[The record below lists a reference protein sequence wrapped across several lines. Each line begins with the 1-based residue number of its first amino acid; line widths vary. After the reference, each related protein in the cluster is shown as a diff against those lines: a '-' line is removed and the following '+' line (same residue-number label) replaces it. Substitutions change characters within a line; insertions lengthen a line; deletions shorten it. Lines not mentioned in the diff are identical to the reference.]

1 MSRITAPI
9 PLEKKSMTGARIE
22 LKSMEKRISQKRR
35 GATPLPIRD
44 GLNPTHARVPDGP
57 ITAWDFVHNLITTQ
71 RHRHPEDNEAALQ
84 TRFDANEVVRQDGS
98 PLRPD
103 SILATNAVV
112 YFYRIP
118 APEQPVPYGI
128 PILHEDEHL
137 LVVDKPPFMATMP
150 RARHI
155 TETATVRLRRETGN
169 NDLSPAHRLDRLTSG
184 LLVFTKDRSVRG
196 AYQTLFAE
204 RRVTKT
210 YEAIAPLADVS
221 PGTIWRSRMEK
232 TPGELQGRIVEG
244 EVNAITEVAAVEPV
258 DKNPYEMLHGSL
270 PALARYTLKPHT
282 GKTHQLRLHMLQAGI
297 PIIGDP
303 IYPVIFPAEAE
314 DMRIPMHLTA
324 TRISFVDPL
333 TGRPRE
339 FSSQL
344 PLESHHFLS
353 P

>member
-1 MSRITAPI
+1 M
-9 PLEKKSMTGARIE
+9 G
-22 LKSMEKRISQKRR
+22 KRISQKGR

-44 GLNPTHARVPDGP
+44 GLNPTHARVAEGP
-57 ITAWDFVHNLITTQ
+57 ITAWDFVHNLIETQ
-71 RHRHPEDNEAALQ
+71 RHRHPDDNDAALQ
-84 TRFDANEVVRQDGS
+84 ARFTANEVVSQDGTALS
-98 PLRPD
+98 PD
-103 SILATNAVV
+103 SILSTNAMV
-112 YFYRIP
+112 YFYRMP
-118 APEQPVPYGI
+118 APETPVPYDI

-155 TETATVRLRRETGN
+155 TETATVRLRRMTGN
-169 NDLSPAHRLDRLTSG
+169 NELSPAHRLDRLTSG
-184 LLVFTKDRSVRG
+184 ILVFTKDRSVRG

-221 PGTIWRSRMEK
+221 PGTVWRSRMEK

-244 EVNAITEVAAVEPV
+244 EVNAITEIGGVEPV
-258 DKNPYEMLHGSL
+258 DKAPYEAIHGSL
-270 PALARYTLKPHT
+270 PEIAKYTLKPQT

-333 TGRPRE
+333 TARPRE

-344 PLESHHFLS
+344 PLETHHLLS

>member
-1 MSRITAPI
+1 
-9 PLEKKSMTGARIE
+9 
-22 LKSMEKRISQKRR
+22 MEKRISQKRR

-244 EVNAITEVAAVEPV
+244 EVNAITEVAGVEPV
-258 DKNPYEMLHGSL
+258 DKAPYLSL
-270 PALARYTLKPHT
+270 IH
-282 GKTHQLRLHMLQAGI
+282 I
-297 PIIGDP
+297 
-303 IYPVIFPAEAE
+303 
-314 DMRIPMHLTA
+314 
-324 TRISFVDPL
+324 
-333 TGRPRE
+333 
-339 FSSQL
+339 
-344 PLESHHFLS
+344 
-353 P
+353 

>member
-1 MSRITAPI
+1 M
-9 PLEKKSMTGARIE
+9 GQ
-22 LKSMEKRISQKRR
+22 RISQKGR

-44 GLNPTHARVPDGP
+44 GLNPTHARVAEGP
-57 ITAWDFVHNLITTQ
+57 ITAWDFVHNLIVTQ
-71 RHRHPEDNEAALQ
+71 RHRHPDDNDSALQ
-84 TRFDANEVVRQDGS
+84 ARFTANEVVSQDGT
-98 PLRPD
+98 PLSPD
-103 SILATNAVV
+103 SALATNAMV
-112 YFYRIP
+112 YFYRMP
-118 APEQPVPYGI
+118 APETPVPYDI

-155 TETATVRLRRETGN
+155 TETATVRLRRMTGN
-169 NDLSPAHRLDRLTSG
+169 NELSPAHRLDRLTSG
-184 LLVFTKDRSVRG
+184 ILVFTKDRTVRG

-221 PGTIWRSRMEK
+221 PGTVWRSRMEK

-244 EVNAITEVAAVEPV
+244 EVNAITEVGGVEPV
-258 DKNPYEMLHGSL
+258 DKAPYEAIHGSL
-270 PALARYTLKPHT
+270 PEIAKYTLKPQT

-324 TRISFVDPL
+324 THISFIDPL
-333 TGRPRE
+333 TARPRE

-344 PLESHHFLS
+344 PLETHHLLS